1 MRYII
6 LALALTALAVA
17 ADSEFLT
24 GEKLATAV
32 SERCGGGCMLLSPAD
47 VAALENALRA
57 LILQAHAHGK
67 TEGSAG
73 CRL

>member
-1 MRYII
+1 MRYLIAAP
-6 LALALTALAVA
+6 LLLALAVA

-32 SERCGGGCMLLSPAD
+32 AERCGGGCMLLSPAD
-47 VAALENALRA
+47 VAALEQALRS